1 MEKRHLIYNLNY
13 KNTTILK
20 MQIDNMVRDIL
31 TGGMPAC
38 SASSAAAR
46 AVNGVSSAGLT
57 IIVHPA
63 ANAGATCK
71 YECIHHS
78 TLRIWFELVDK
89 VKQRSNRCSF
99 LSPKHV
105 LDKYNNH
112 HILKKYTTTFE
123 GWPWTLRVIIARGKF
138 HGVMAPTT
146 PTGCQ
151 QHTMQSVSWWN
162 SSSFMFL
169 DATCI
174 HSFILCC
181 MIILKL

>member
-78 TLRIWFELVDK
+78 TLRI
-89 VKQRSNRCSF
+89 
-99 LSPKHV
+99 
-105 LDKYNNH
+105 
-112 HILKKYTTTFE
+112 
-123 GWPWTLRVIIARGKF
+123 
-138 HGVMAPTT
+138 
-146 PTGCQ
+146 
-151 QHTMQSVSWWN
+151 
-162 SSSFMFL
+162 
-169 DATCI
+169 
-174 HSFILCC
+174 
-181 MIILKL
+181 